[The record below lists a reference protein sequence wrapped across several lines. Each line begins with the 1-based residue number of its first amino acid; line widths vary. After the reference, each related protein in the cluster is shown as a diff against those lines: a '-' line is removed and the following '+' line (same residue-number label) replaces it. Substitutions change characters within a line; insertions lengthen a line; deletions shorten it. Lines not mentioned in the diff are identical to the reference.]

1 MADNAC
7 TAPAAGTANALTGRP
22 EWPAWIERKRI
33 DDALT
38 AEAYEKAGPTCR
50 AAIKTGT
57 SMFMRYDAPA
67 REVVHE
73 ERTDPSS
80 GFWRSRTVFPAP
92 WAVVAFTPEY
102 TAAARLLGAVMPA
115 IITGVP
121 LIAAVCVGGIPSEPL
136 LTALD
141 LAGIEDIFSL
151 SDVELSALLEET
163 QPGPGRLVLLH
174 TGRLDTLRLQAR
186 GLHVPVFEERRA
198 PTITIPRPELFNL
211 DVLRFAQGDSPVDE
225 ALESP
230 APDAPDVLYA
240 APEAVRRHC
249 LARARSQFSLGMAPL
264 ALTPGCEG
272 FWLHHGLGRS
282 FFLSHRVG
290 FGLDLD
296 GQQN

>member
-1 MADNAC
+1 MHSPRCGNRKRSD
-7 TAPAAGTANALTGRP
+7 RP
-22 EWPAWIERKRI
+22 PRVAAWIERKRI

-50 AAIKTGT
+50 AAIKTAT
-57 SMFMRYDAPA
+57 AMFMRYDAPA

-73 ERTDPSS
+73 ERSDPSS

-163 QPGPGRLVLLH
+163 QPVPAASFFCTRPPRHSAPAGE
-174 TGRLDTLRLQAR
+174 
-186 GLHVPVFEERRA
+186 GLHVPVLRGA
-198 PTITIPRPELFNL
+198 ARPHNYH
-211 DVLRFAQGDSPVDE
+211 ST
-225 ALESP
+225 
-230 APDAPDVLYA
+230 
-240 APEAVRRHC
+240 
-249 LARARSQFSLGMAPL
+249 ARALQS
-264 ALTPGCEG
+264 
-272 FWLHHGLGRS
+272 
-282 FFLSHRVG
+282 
-290 FGLDLD
+290 
-296 GQQN
+296 

>member
-50 AAIKTGT
+50 AAIKTAT
-57 SMFMRYDAPA
+57 AMFMRYDAPA

-141 LAGIEDIFSL
+141 LAGIEDIFSGRGAL
-151 SDVELSALLEET
+151 RPSRGNAAWSRPPRSSAH
-163 QPGPGRLVLLH
+163 GP
-174 TGRLDTLRLQAR
+174 
-186 GLHVPVFEERRA
+186 P
-198 PTITIPRPELFNL
+198 
-211 DVLRFAQGDSPVDE
+211 
-225 ALESP
+225 
-230 APDAPDVLYA
+230 
-240 APEAVRRHC
+240 
-249 LARARSQFSLGMAPL
+249 
-264 ALTPGCEG
+264 
-272 FWLHHGLGRS
+272 
-282 FFLSHRVG
+282 
-290 FGLDLD
+290 
-296 GQQN
+296 

>member
-33 DDALT
+33 DDALS

-50 AAIKTGT
+50 AAIKTAT
-57 SMFMRYDAPA
+57 AMFMRYDAPA

-73 ERTDPSS
+73 ERSDPSS

-92 WAVVAFTPEY
+92 WAVVAFTPDY

-174 TGRLDTLRLQAR
+174 TGRLDTLRLPAR
-186 GLHVPVFEERRA
+186 NGALPQLPSRVPSFSILKSCASPKATHPWTRLLKA
-198 PTITIPRPELFNL
+198 PRPMLPMYSTPL
-211 DVLRFAQGDSPVDE
+211 PKPSAGT
-225 ALESP
+225 ASP
-230 APDAPDVLYA
+230 APAP
-240 APEAVRRHC
+240 
-249 LARARSQFSLGMAPL
+249 
-264 ALTPGCEG
+264 
-272 FWLHHGLGRS
+272 S
-282 FFLSHRVG
+282 FRWAWRPWP
-290 FGLDLD
+290 
-296 GQQN
+296 